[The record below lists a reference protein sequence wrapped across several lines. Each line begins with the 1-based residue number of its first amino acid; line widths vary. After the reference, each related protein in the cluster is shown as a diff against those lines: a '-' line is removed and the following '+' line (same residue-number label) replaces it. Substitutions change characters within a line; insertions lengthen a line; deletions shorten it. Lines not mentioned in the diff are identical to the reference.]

1 MWVWGRDWH
10 DDCNDVD
17 LLYSGI
23 LGKTSTEEQ
32 IIPIDEKPTG
42 ETCCGAMEGSGGP
55 AGY

>member
-42 ETCCGAMEGSGGP
+42 ETCCGAMEGSGSP